1 VRYDRLNAHFLG
13 LYFIASLLLTW
24 PILAI
29 SSLKRLKPLPSEK
42 FGDLFM
48 TQNIH
53 PLPPEVSFSLI
64 LTMYGRWE
72 PVWEKKNHNN
82 GLQLGEKLFQTKYN
96 LNLRL

>member
-1 VRYDRLNAHFLG
+1 
-13 LYFIASLLLTW
+13 
-24 PILAI
+24 
-29 SSLKRLKPLPSEK
+29 RLKPLPSEK

-48 TQNIH
+48 TKNIH

-82 GLQLGEKLFQTKYN
+82 GLQLG
-96 LNLRL
+96 